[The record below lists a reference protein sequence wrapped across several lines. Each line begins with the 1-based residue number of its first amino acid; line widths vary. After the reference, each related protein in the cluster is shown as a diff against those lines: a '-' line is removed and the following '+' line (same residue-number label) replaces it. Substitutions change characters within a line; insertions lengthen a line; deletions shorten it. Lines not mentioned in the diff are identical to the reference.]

1 MTALVRGSWLLA
13 RASLPRM
20 VLSRRF
26 VVCALLAAVPVLVAF
41 LAARLSSRVGPGEL
55 ATHVTWMLLLQI
67 VVPLTSLVAG
77 VSVVAE
83 EIEDR
88 TISYVFTRPIPR
100 AALLFGRLAAAIAW
114 IVPLLVAAAWLV
126 LEASESARG
135 KGEPLDPSTH
145 ARLFAAVAT
154 GAVVYTSVFA
164 AAGALLRHPMIVG
177 LAYAFAV
184 EGFLANLPGK
194 NQMLALQH
202 YLRSLVAST
211 HQPAWARVE
220 GFASASYDTPAMA
233 WTVLACVGVGAVAIA
248 AVGLTRREIELT
260 A

>member
-1 MTALVRGSWLLA
+1 MKALLRGSWLLA

-20 VLSRRF
+20 LLSRRF
-26 VVCALLAAVPVLVAF
+26 LVCALLAFVPVLVAF
-41 LAARLSSRVGPGEL
+41 LAARLSSRVGPAEL

-67 VVPLTSLVAG
+67 VLPLTSLVAG

-100 AALLFGRLAAAIAW
+100 AALLLGRLAAALAW
-114 IVPLLVAAAWLV
+114 IVPLLVGAAWLV
-126 LEASESARG
+126 LEASENARG
-135 KGEPLDPSTH
+135 KGEPLHEATRAP
-145 ARLFAAVAT
+145 LFAAVAA

-177 LAYAFAV
+177 LSYAFAI

-202 YLRSLVAST
+202 HLRSLVAAT

-220 GFASASYDTPAMA
+220 GFASAAYDTPATS
-233 WTVLACVGVGAVAIA
+233 WTVLACVGLCAVAIA
-248 AVGLTRREIELT
+248 AVGLSRREIELT
-260 A
+260 S